1 MRDISETASFS
12 VLIIPIPSVIIPAA
26 QQIKYP
32 IRIRNDPER
41 FAKERRCLYDMEK
54 ETGIQVKEAALQ
66 KLAELCT
73 FCGLCP
79 CPNIRSDVIQGKNE
93 RVRKE
98 GMPWGVRLLADA
110 QRIGRWGS
118 LAPKVFNNV
127 LSFSP
132 IRRMARK
139 LVGIHPQRSLPRIPD
154 ENFFAW
160 ARNRGLDV
168 ESGPHPGVAYFAG
181 CSAGYFFP
189 EVARATVAVLEHNG
203 VSVYVPSQ
211 QCCGMPTMLEGF

>member
-98 GMPWGVRLLADA
+98 VGGSIAGRCPAYWTLGQSGTQGLQ
-110 QRIGRWGS
+110 QR
-118 LAPKVFNNV
+118 PVVFSHPSHGQETCRNPPPT
-127 LSFSP
+127 LS
-132 IRRMARK
+132 A
-139 LVGIHPQRSLPRIPD
+139 
-154 ENFFAW
+154 
-160 ARNRGLDV
+160 
-168 ESGPHPGVAYFAG
+168 
-181 CSAGYFFP
+181 
-189 EVARATVAVLEHNG
+189 
-203 VSVYVPSQ
+203 
-211 QCCGMPTMLEGF
+211 